1 MKLKKLGSMALLAA
15 ATLWGQKSLADVVQV
30 TDATLTAAGPSIHWS
45 RTNTYV
51 LNGYCYVKQG
61 QTLTIEAGT
70 IIKGKDG
77 APGVFGALFITAGAK
92 IFANGTPSGPIVFTA
107 EADNLGTAG
116 AYPNLTLLQRGLWGG
131 IVLLGKAVLNTPS
144 DAGGAAA
151 SPKYDIFEG
160 LPDVV
165 TGGQNVNRFGGG
177 DDNDSSGVMRYV
189 SIRHGGKILE
199 SNKELNGLS
208 ICGVGRGTTLE
219 FIEAYATADDGFE
232 FFGGTVNTRYLVS
245 AFNDD
250 DAFDADQGH
259 SGQHQF
265 WFGIQAADSRDK
277 GFELNGEPTG
287 LATGAAPVANFTVY
301 NATLIGAG
309 VGSGGANNNVFTIR
323 EFAAP
328 RFYNSIFT
336 DFAQRGISIDAKSL
350 THLNSGLLDFREN
363 LWFGFTA
370 GNTVANLNVLNSDV
384 LFTDT
389 ARSNVIADPML
400 MGISRTANG
409 GLDPRP
415 QAGSPALVSSLMAPN
430 NGFLQSAA
438 FKGAFD
444 QNNLWL
450 AGWTALSQ
458 LGVTPQRAPANI
470 VQVTDASLTA
480 AGPTVRWS
488 RTNVY
493 VLNGYCYVKQGQTLT
508 IEAGTI
514 VKGKDGAP
522 GVFGALF
529 ITAGGKLFANGTANN
544 PIVFTAEA
552 DNLGT
557 AGAWPNLGL
566 TQRGLWGG
574 IVLLG
579 KAGLNTPSD
588 AGGAAASPKYDIFE
602 GLPDVV
608 LGGQNVHRFGGSD
621 DNDNSGVLRYVSIRH
636 GGKILESNKE
646 LNGLSVCGV
655 GRGTTLEFIEAYATA
670 DDGFEF
676 FGGTVNTRYLVSAF
690 NDDDAFDADQGY
702 SGRNQFWFSIQSPD
716 ARDKGFELNGEPTGL
731 ATSAAPIANFAVY
744 NATAIGA
751 GVGSGGAN
759 NNVFTIREYAAPRF
773 FNSIFTDYA
782 QRGVSIDAKSG
793 LHLTNGILKFEN
805 NLWFGFTAGNTVANL
820 NVLNSDVLFTDTT
833 RSNLIADP
841 MLMGISR
848 SATGML
854 DPRPQSASPALA
866 GLAKTLPVD
875 GFLTPVNFV
884 GAFGSQNWAAD
895 WTALSAY
902 GVLST
907 AGAATPGAPPQPVSP
922 VFNTQ
927 PPVNTVVNAGGTVN
941 LMANVAGATSFQW
954 FKNGVAIPGANGP
967 SLTLN
972 NVRGSAGLDHTGP
985 SSSRPPF
992 QEAVDSGYA
1001 FISLISVGDFAGT
1014 NPNGTPRRAAGV
1026 MDGLGAYDNGNGTFT
1041 VLANHEINE
1050 ASGIARRHGAKGAFV
1065 TKFIIAKSNLAV
1077 LDGSDLITNVY
1088 VFNTNTSVYALGTNV
1103 LMGRFCAADLPVPT
1117 AFFNAATGKGSQQKL
1132 FMNGEEF
1139 SSESRA
1145 WAHIATGPEAGNS
1158 WQLPRFGRASWENIV
1173 ASPFAQDKTIVAGLD
1188 DDGTTDSQVYFYIGT
1203 KQATG
1208 TNEVE
1213 KAGLMN
1219 GSLYGVAVAGLAQ
1232 EVAGT
1237 TSVQRNFTLFNLG
1250 DASNQTFDGLEIFG
1264 NTNGVTAFSRVE
1276 DGLWS
1281 LTNPRDFYF
1290 LTTASFALPSR
1301 LWRLRFNDIANPE
1314 MGGVIDMLLDG
1325 TEGVKMG
1332 DNLGLDNDGNLL
1344 IQEDVGNQSHNGK
1357 TWKYV
1362 LATDSL
1368 VLVSQHRPN
1377 LVTTG
1382 QPGFLTQDEEAS
1394 GIIDMT
1400 AILGYR
1406 SYLIADQM
1414 HGGAGSF
1421 GAAGV
1426 PAGASITELVENGQL
1441 QLMVEVANGAYTLVA
1456 GNANGSVTSSVANV
1470 TITAPPVIGDTLFR
1484 NGLPGATVS
1493 SGGALTLAAPT
1504 NAIFGTGPLT
1514 YQWRINGTN
1523 ILGANSL
1530 TLTLPSFQP
1539 ADLGAYSLEVRNA
1552 AGQAVSMD
1560 VPVALVDGAY
1570 FGGVI
1575 INGPIG
1581 ARYQVEFATVLGT
1594 PTVWTPL
1601 TTVTL
1606 PTSPYIYVDTTSSGA
1621 ARRFYRATPQP

>member
-1 MKLKKLGSMALLAA
+1 MALLAA
-15 ATLWGQKSLADVVQV
+15 ATLLGQNARAAVVQV
-30 TDATLTAAGPSIHWS
+30 TDAALTAAGPTINWS

-61 QTLTIEAGT
+61 HTLTIEAGT

-92 IFANGTPSGPIVFTA
+92 IFANGTPSSPIVFTA
-107 EADNLGTAG
+107 ESDNLGTAG

-177 DDNDSSGVMRYV
+177 DDNDNSGVMRYV
-189 SIRHGGKILE
+189 SIRHGGKVLE

-265 WFGIQAADSRDK
+265 WFGIQAADARDK
-277 GFELNGEPTG
+277 GFELNGEPSG

-389 ARSNVIADPML
+389 TRSNIIADPML

-458 LGVTPQRAPANI
+458 LGVIPQRAPANI

-608 LGGQNVHRFGGSD
+608 IGGQNVHRFGGSD

-636 GGKILESNKE
+636 GGKVLESNKE

-716 ARDKGFELNGEPTGL
+716 ARDKGFELNGEPSGL

-744 NATAIGA
+744 NATSIGA

-773 FNSIFTDYA
+773 YNSIFTDYA

-854 DPRPQSASPALA
+854 DPRPQSSSPALA

-954 FKNGVAIPGANGP
+954 FKNGVAIPGANSS
-967 SLTLN
+967 SLMLN
-972 NVRGSAGLDHTGP
+972 NVRGSGGLDHTGP

-992 QEAVDSGYA
+992 QEPVDSGYA
-1001 FISLISVGDFAGT
+1001 LIALMSVGDTVNNKAD
-1014 NPNGTPRRAAGV
+1014 GTPHRLVGLL
-1026 MDGLGAYDNGNGTFT
+1026 DGLGAFDNGDGTFT
-1041 VLANHEINE
+1041 VLANHEIG
-1050 ASGIARRHGAKGAFV
+1050 ASLGVNRAHGTNGAFV
-1065 TKFIIAKSNLAV
+1065 SKITIAKSNLAV
-1077 LDGSDLITNVY
+1077 LNVSDLATNIQVWNGSSF
-1088 VFNTNTSVYALGTNV
+1088 VQSNTSIARL
-1103 LMGRFCAADLPVPT
+1103 CSADLPAVS
-1117 AFFNAATGKGSQQKL
+1117 AFHFPGGGVGTPNRI
-1132 FMNGEEF
+1132 FMNGEE
-1139 SSESRA
+1139 SSNGRGFA
-1145 WAHIATGPEAGNS
+1145 FVATGPDAGKA
-1158 WQLPRFGRASWENIV
+1158 WQLPYLGKFAWENSV
-1173 ASPFAQDKTIVAGLD
+1173 ASPFPQAKTIVMGLD
-1188 DDGTTDSQVYFYIGT
+1188 DDGVTDSQVYVWIGQ
-1203 KQATG
+1203 KQSTG
-1208 TNEVE
+1208 LDIE
-1213 KAGLMN
+1213 KAGLQN
-1219 GSLYGVAVAGLAQ
+1219 GSLYGVQVTGLAQ

-1237 TSVQRNFTLFNLG
+1237 TAVQRNFTLFNFG
-1250 DASNQTFDGLEIFG
+1250 DVRALSEAELETFG
-1264 NTNGVTAFSRVE
+1264 NTNGVTAFQRVE
-1276 DGLWS
+1276 DGVWDPA
-1281 LTNPRDFYF
+1281 NPRDFYF
-1290 LTTASFALPSR
+1290 VTTASFAGNSR
-1301 LWRLRFNDIANPE
+1301 LWRMRFTDIANPE
-1314 MGGVIDMLLDG
+1314 AGGVIDMLLDG
-1325 TEGVKMG
+1325 TEGPKMM
-1332 DNLGLDNDGNLL
+1332 DNIGIDADGNLL
-1344 IQEDVGNQSHNGK
+1344 IQEDPGNQGHIAK

-1362 LATDSL
+1362 VATDSL
-1368 VLVSQHRPN
+1368 VLVSQHRPS
-1377 LVTTG
+1377 LFTTG

-1394 GIIDMT
+1394 GIIDVSS
-1400 AILGYR
+1400 ILGYR
-1406 SYLIADQM
+1406 AYLIADQV
-1414 HGGAGSF
+1414 HTANGL
-1421 GAAGV
+1421 
-1426 PAGASITELVENGQL
+1426 PAGLNNTELRENGQL

-1470 TITAPPVIGDTLFR
+1470 TITAPPAIGDTLFR
-1484 NGLPGATVS
+1484 TGLPGATAS
-1493 SGGALTLAAPT
+1493 TGGPLMLTAPA